1 GKVCARCSR
10 RDEASPAAL
19 TSIAE
24 HAPARGGFS
33 SMQTRPLEET
43 VALARLYAQL
53 HRVAVAEDCERHFDA
68 GLALR
73 PDAAKE
79 AGEIAHFAAGDGK
92 HDVPGAQVGALGRSA
107 VGEAD
112 DDEPVLHLGR
122 EQAEPGLPRG
132 GEQAEQGPRRRVAP
146 AELREVVEN
155 RLQQVDRHDH
165 VDVLRLPLL
174 DGMLQLQRADAEPDN
189 PGAYS
194 PRV

>member
-1 GKVCARCSR
+1 SGRNAGACATTGSSASSASACSIRPTGKVCARCSR

-53 HRVAVAEDCERHFDA
+53 HRVAVAEDCQRHFDP

-73 PDAAKE
+73 PDAAEE

-92 HDVPGAQVGALGRSA
+92 HDVPGAQIGALGRSA
-107 VGEAD
+107 VGETD
-112 DDEPVLHLGR
+112 DDEAVLHLGR
-122 EQAEPGLPRG
+122 EQAEPGPRG
-132 GEQAEQGPRRRVAP
+132 RVAP

-165 VDVLRLPLL
+165 VDVLR
-174 DGMLQLQRADAEPDN
+174 
-189 PGAYS
+189 
-194 PRV
+194 